1 MSNLIIICI
10 TVMTIICILLYFC
23 GPVCTG
29 VTQIHRPPLTGLE
42 LSVSGIISKG
52 IKECNNETIKTK
64 NPVNNTLTLSK
75 NNKTLS
81 LESFQNTAQQNPI
94 TIADIASSV
103 MQNLPEG
110 KKGDILQ
117 YNGTNWI
124 PYVKEV
130 ITYNFKGS
138 AHDLIYPT
146 VYVMN
151 ILRATSYKSYNSAY
165 VTFNS
170 NKSPSQIS
178 IKSDQSVGQINIP
191 PGVNYLIGV
200 TVNKYVTN
208 YKAIHNLNLYIK
220 GARATGNV
228 IIGEST
234 IAVGNNY
241 NSLTISA
248 SGIINNTVPLNNFFI
263 THIFCEIT
271 ITAGNLIMSQTVPFD
286 TNITITMQE
295 I

>member
-1 MSNLIIICI
+1 MIVSNLIIICTI
-10 TVMTIICILLYFC
+10 VITIICILLYFY
-23 GPVCTG
+23 
-29 VTQIHRPPLTGLE
+29 
-42 LSVSGIISKG
+42 GIISKG
-52 IKECNNETIKTK
+52 TKEDNKELTK
-64 NPVNNTLTLSK
+64 MQNPINNTIPFSK
-75 NNKTLS
+75 NNKTLQ
-81 LESFQNTAQQNPI
+81 LESFQNTVQQNPI
-94 TIADIASSV
+94 TISDIASSI
-103 MQNLPEG
+103 MQNIPEG
-110 KKGDILQ
+110 KQGDILQ

-138 AHDLIYPT
+138 AHDLTYPT
-146 VYVMN
+146 SYVMN

-178 IKSDQSVGQINIP
+178 IKSDQLVGQINIP
-191 PGVNYLIGV
+191 PGVNYLINV

-220 GARATGNV
+220 GARASGNV